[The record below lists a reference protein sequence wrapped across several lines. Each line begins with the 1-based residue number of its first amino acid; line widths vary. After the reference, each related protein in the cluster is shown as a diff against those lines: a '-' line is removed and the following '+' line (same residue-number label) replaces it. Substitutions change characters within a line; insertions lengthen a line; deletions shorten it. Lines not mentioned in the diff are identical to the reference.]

1 MALAGLIVG
10 LGNPGPEYA
19 NTRHNLGVILMDSLL
34 DDIQRRGRVERLSS
48 TKNPYILH
56 RGTLPGGDSWL
67 FLQPLTYMN
76 RSGQAVQPV
85 AAYYKL
91 HPESI
96 LVLHDELDLPL
107 GRMKMKRGG
116 GNAGHNG
123 LKSIEQHLGT
133 ADFSRMRLGI
143 GKPAGYDTSS
153 FVLGNLSALERET
166 LNAMFPTALES
177 VFLHMRHE
185 EKDAQ
190 RLCNGFK
197 LPGPEP
203 EKVPEKALPNGKS
216 PKG

>member
-10 LGNPGPEYA
+10 LGNPGAEYEG
-19 NTRHNLGVILMDSLL
+19 TRHNLGFILVDALL
-34 DDIQRRGRVERLSS
+34 AHIERHGRVDKLSS
-48 TKNPYILH
+48 AKQPYHLF
-56 RGTLPGGDSWL
+56 RGTLPGFDSWL

-91 HPESI
+91 QAESI
-96 LVLHDELDLPL
+96 LAIHDELDLPL

-123 LKSIEQHLGT
+123 LKSIEQLLGT
-133 ADFSRMRLGI
+133 GEFSRLRMGI

-153 FVLGNLSALERET
+153 FVLGKFSASEKALLKAT
-166 LNAMFPTALES
+166 LPTALES
-177 VFLHMRHE
+177 VLLFMRHQ
-185 EKDAQ
+185 EKEAQ

-197 LPGPEP
+197 LPIDATQP
-203 EKVPEKALPNGKS
+203 LD
-216 PKG
+216 

>member
-10 LGNPGPEYA
+10 LGNPGTEYST
-19 NTRHNLGVILMDSLL
+19 TRHNLGVLLMDYILESV
-34 DDIQRRGRVERLSS
+34 DRHGRVEKLSS
-48 TKNPYILH
+48 SKNPYILH
-56 RGTLPGGDSWL
+56 RGTLPHSDSWL

-76 RSGQAVQPV
+76 LSGQAVQPV

-133 ADFSRMRLGI
+133 ANFSRMRLGI

-153 FVLGNLSALERET
+153 FVLGKFSAQERET
-166 LNAMFPTALES
+166 LDAMFPTAKES
-177 VFLHMRHE
+177 VFLYMRE
-185 EKDAQ
+185 NEKEAQ

-197 LPGPEP
+197 LPEP
-203 EKVPEKALPNGKS
+203 KEEQEV
-216 PKG
+216 